1 METYSPHFIPAP
13 SSVLPLLQRS
23 EDQELLS
30 RAARDDSRAFDLLFQ
45 RHRDGLQGF
54 LYRKLHSHD
63 EVEDAL
69 SLTFYN
75 AWRGRT
81 MFRGEASGK
90 AWLYQIAT
98 RVAIDML
105 RTRKRR
111 AGEQEWDPEAAELLQ
126 PLSADAPEPE
136 DLVLHD
142 QNTGEIRRSV
152 SRAMEQLT
160 PDEQQLVRLFY
171 FDEVSYEEISLR
183 LGISRS
189 QVRGRLHRIRSR
201 MRKVLELSR

>member
-23 EDQELLS
+23 EDQELLA
-30 RAARDDSRAFDLLFQ
+30 RAARDDSRAFDLLFE
-45 RHRDGLQGF
+45 RYRDGLQGF

-75 AWRGRT
+75 AWRGRA

-111 AGEQEWDPEAAELLQ
+111 AGEQEWDPEAAELLP
-126 PLSADAPEPE
+126 PLQAEATEPE
-136 DLVLHD
+136 EVVLHE
-142 QNTGEIRRSV
+142 QNTGELRRSV
-152 SRAMEQLT
+152 NLALEQLT
-160 PDEQQLVRLFY
+160 SDERQLVRLFY